1 MLITFFIKFQIANHP
16 VFGTKA
22 GKFKLVPL
30 HSSLSSEQQSAVF
43 EKPRNGVRKI
53 VLSTNI
59 AETSITIDDCVF
71 VIDVGRMKEK
81 RFDPLKS
88 MESLDT
94 VWVSRAN
101 ALQRKGRAGR
111 VRPGFCFHL
120 YTEFGYE
127 KHFRGDPIPEILRV
141 PLEQMLLRIK
151 ILPLFSGYDLY
162 EVFNQNDLKY
172 KRYLF
177 VALY

>member
-1 MLITFFIKFQIANHP
+1 MLGVI
-16 VFGTKA
+16 A
-22 GKFKLVPL
+22 GKFKLIPL
-30 HSSLSSEQQSAVF
+30 HSSLSSEEQASVF
-43 EKPRNGVRKI
+43 EKPRNGARKI
-53 VLSTNI
+53 VLSTNL

-71 VIDVGRMKEK
+71 VVEVGRMKEK

-120 YTEFGYE
+120 YTDFRYS
-127 KHFRGDPIPEILRV
+127 KHFREDPVPEIQRV

-151 ILPLFSGYDLY
+151 ILPLFSGTGLY
-162 EVFNQNDLKY
+162 EVNTNT
-172 KRYLF
+172 
-177 VALY
+177 